1 MLSPIFEATPPPLIP
16 EESRAEEL
24 LPELGFQT
32 LYTLIKPLGNDDG
45 ARQPNRVRLTAQWQ
59 LDSGEVLAKASL
71 QKWAEKEGIQNG
83 LLRLMLR
90 EALQQCEALGQ
101 KGISMELIVS
111 LDAQQLQD
119 LSIVD
124 FINDTVSQSK
134 VDNSSV
140 LIEISEGA
148 ISQSQGNATDALSRL
163 RIKGYKIAVTTE
175 SSDEPLL
182 AIMDKFPLDE
192 ICVDLY
198 SLAQQ
203 GNIKGNMEL
212 EFKYSSLTSALHNKG
227 IVACAQNIA
236 QPKLLEFAVSCGFN
250 WAEGSEIGEAFVAA
264 ELEAQMY

>member
-1 MLSPIFEATPPPLIP
+1 PPPLIP

-192 ICVDLY
+192 ICVD
-198 SLAQQ
+198 
-203 GNIKGNMEL
+203 
-212 EFKYSSLTSALHNKG
+212 
-227 IVACAQNIA
+227 
-236 QPKLLEFAVSCGFN
+236 
-250 WAEGSEIGEAFVAA
+250 
-264 ELEAQMY
+264 